1 MNAGPTYTYFWKEGE
16 SESLALSAPVYSNRL
31 LVWSKES
38 ITSIVSPVIDESILH
53 YLYLK

>member
-53 YLYLK
+53 YLHLK

>member
-31 LVWSKES
+31 FEWSKEQ
-38 ITSIVSPVIDESILH
+38 INLVIFPVIDDSI
-53 YLYLK
+53 